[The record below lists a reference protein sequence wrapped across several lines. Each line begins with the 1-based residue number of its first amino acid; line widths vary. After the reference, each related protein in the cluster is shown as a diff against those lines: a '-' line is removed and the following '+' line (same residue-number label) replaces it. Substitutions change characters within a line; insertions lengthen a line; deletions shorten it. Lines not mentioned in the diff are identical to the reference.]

1 LEKTYGDHDLISCK
15 RMFMRMESNTSLL
28 APTTKDL
35 QGAVSTFSLDVLGVN
50 HSKSV
55 AHDVSVRPSSIT
67 NIHAKVFAPKREKA
81 SKNSYA

>member
-1 LEKTYGDHDLISCK
+1 
-15 RMFMRMESNTSLL
+15 
-28 APTTKDL
+28 
-35 QGAVSTFSLDVLGVN
+35 VN